1 MPAQQLLQEPGA
13 IGECGLATLL
23 QTEFVEQESWGTACN
38 SVDMLEKVSETE
50 DQGQEAMK

>member
-1 MPAQQLLQEPGA
+1 MPAQQLLQEPRA

-50 DQGQEAMK
+50 NQGQEAMK